1 MKLSQKEIE
10 KIADECGMV
19 KMIDQDNQEY
29 WDATT
34 EHLVKFTNIIF
45 KLNSDETF
53 TSYGKKEDW

>member
-1 MKLSQKEIE
+1 MKLSKNEIE
-10 KIADECGMV
+10 KLASKCGMV

-34 EHLVKFTNIIF
+34 EHLVEFTDQIF